1 MKIISHL
8 FSCIITI
15 QHKAIIIFVGIKN
28 YDCIIKKMADILQI
42 TEDIPVDD
50 SIYEYEYREYNP
62 ITGTDLNRGSI
73 VITIESQDIYTHP
86 AESYL
91 IVEGELIK
99 GLRGVGGV
107 LVRYADADL
116 ATLINNGIMYLFSD
130 VRFHLAS
137 HEIEVVQNPG
147 HASVMLGMLK
157 YPDDFNKS
165 QGLNQLWAPD
175 IKKGTA
181 VLADNEGFKMRH
193 EYIIKSPNPKG
204 TFSFKIPLKHFFG
217 FCEDY
222 KKILYG
228 MQQKLTL
235 TRTGDD
241 NAIFRA
247 DAADAA
253 EINLKKI
260 SWFMPHVIPS
270 DAYRLQLNK
279 IIERKEKIPVGY
291 RMLQCDNIPVPSG
304 APFTWRLGVKSSP
317 DIPRFII
324 VGFQT
329 NKNNN
334 QRANPAIFNHCQV
347 RNIYVTLNA
356 KRYPDIDYEENFLIN
371 KHSRFYGDA
380 ATFRKKFFNM
390 DELISNPGINPVSYK
405 DLFPLFV
412 FDVTKQSEKLK
423 TSVSDIHIKASFNGD
438 NPPADTIAY
447 AVIISDRLFH
457 FVSDGSKITNIV

>member
-1 MKIISHL
+1 
-8 FSCIITI
+8 
-15 QHKAIIIFVGIKN
+15 
-28 YDCIIKKMADILQI
+28 MADILQI

-50 SIYEYEYREYNP
+50 SIYEYEYKEYNP

-73 VITIESQDIYTHP
+73 VITIEAQDIYTHP

-91 IVEGELIK
+91 IVEGILGSVAAPIPA
-99 GLRGVGGV
+99 VGYT
-107 LVRYADADL
+107 LYDDA
-116 ATLINNGIMYLFSD
+116 ATVTLINNGIMYLFSD

-137 HEIEVVQNPG
+137 HEIEVLQNPG
-147 HASVMLGMLK
+147 HASTMLGMLK
-157 YPDDFNKS
+157 YPDDFNNS
-165 QGLNQLWAPD
+165 QGLNQCWAPD
-175 IKKGTA
+175 TSTDNNNI
-181 VLADNEGFKMRH
+181 ADKTNNNGFKKRFK
-193 EYIIKSPNPKG
+193 YIISSLGDDDKG
-204 TFSFKIPLKHFFG
+204 NFSFKIPLKHFLG

-222 KKILYG
+222 KKIIYG
-228 MQQKLTL
+228 MQQRLTL

-241 NAIFRA
+241 NAIFRNA
-247 DAADAA
+247 GTDPGKVK
-253 EINLKKI
+253 INKI

-291 RMLQCDNIPVPSG
+291 RMLQCDNIPVPQN

-334 QRANPAIFNHCQV
+334 QETNPAIFDHCQV

-356 KRYPDIDYEENFLIN
+356 KRYPDTDYEENFIIN
-371 KHSRFYGDA
+371 NYSRIYGDV
-380 ATFRKKFFNM
+380 ATFRKKFYNM
-390 DELISNPGINPVSYK
+390 DELISNCGIETMDYK
-405 DLFPLFV
+405 NLFPLFV

-423 TSVSDIHIKASFNGD
+423 TSVSDIHIKAFFNNIGGA
-438 NPPADTIAY
+438 NPPAGTIAY